1 MLMVDD
7 DYADL
12 ALFGMAVN
20 KTGLDIWL
28 QTLTAGQQA
37 IDYLEAKGVYSDR
50 SSHPLPDVVV
60 VDLKMPQVS
69 GFDFLA
75 WRKASLLFL
84 SIPVVVLSG
93 SNDPVDVKMAINLG
107 ANKLIVKPTDFEDWK
122 KVVREIWDFGTEGTA
137 FYRADQL
144 RRTRSA

>member
-1 MLMVDD
+1 
-7 DYADL
+7 
-12 ALFGMAVN
+12 
-20 KTGLDIWL
+20 
-28 QTLTAGQQA
+28 
-37 IDYLEAKGVYSDR
+37 LEAKGVYSDR

-75 WRKASLLFL
+75 WRKASLLFS
-84 SIPVVVLSG
+84 SIPVVILSG

-144 RRTRSA
+144 RRTRST